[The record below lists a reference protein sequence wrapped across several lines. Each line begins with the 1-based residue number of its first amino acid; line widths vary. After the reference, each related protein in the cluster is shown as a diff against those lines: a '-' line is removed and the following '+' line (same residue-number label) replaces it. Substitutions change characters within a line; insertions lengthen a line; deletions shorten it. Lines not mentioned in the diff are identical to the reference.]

1 MPIGQRFRP
10 ICKMPSIPF
19 SHRKPEEN
27 PDLQFLASPAEEKR
41 QEPIVAYTVLLRPA
55 AQRDLDKL
63 SSELRIRIDRILLAF
78 ELQPRPQGITKLVGT
93 PDTWRVRVG
102 DYRILLDIDDGAK
115 TVLILR
121 IAHRR
126 DVYR

>member
-1 MPIGQRFRP
+1 
-10 ICKMPSIPF
+10 
-19 SHRKPEEN
+19 
-27 PDLQFLASPAEEKR
+27 
-41 QEPIVAYTVLLRPA
+41 VAYTVLLRPA

-63 SSELRIRIDRILLAF
+63 SSELRIRIDRTLLAF
-78 ELQPRPQGITKLVGT
+78 ELQPRPQGITKLAGT

-102 DYRILLDIDDGAK
+102 DYRILLGIDDGAK

>member
-1 MPIGQRFRP
+1 M
-10 ICKMPSIPF
+10 
-19 SHRKPEEN
+19 
-27 PDLQFLASPAEEKR
+27 
-41 QEPIVAYTVLLRPA
+41 AYTVLLRPA

>member
-1 MPIGQRFRP
+1 M
-10 ICKMPSIPF
+10 
-19 SHRKPEEN
+19 
-27 PDLQFLASPAEEKR
+27 
-41 QEPIVAYTVLLRPA
+41 AYTVLLRPV